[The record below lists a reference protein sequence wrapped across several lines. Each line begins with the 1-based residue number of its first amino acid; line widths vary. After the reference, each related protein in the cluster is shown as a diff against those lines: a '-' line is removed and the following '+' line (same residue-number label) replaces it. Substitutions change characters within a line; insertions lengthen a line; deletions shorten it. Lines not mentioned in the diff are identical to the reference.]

1 MPFSVL
7 EFDLVLEVEFALENE
22 VDVDV
27 DVDAAVVALI
37 SSGPRGSGRGP
48 RSCEGRAHLKDQGQR
63 ASDSVV
69 CNIAEGA
76 SKRGTAAGRNNLR
89 IALGEAGECCAV
101 LDLVRISGAAEQQQK
116 LRRIGAMLHRLAR

>member
-1 MPFSVL
+1 MVDFHHERLDCYRLAV
-7 EFDLVLEVEFALENE
+7 EVNRWFGE
-22 VDVDV
+22 
-27 DVDAAVVALI
+27 AVF
-37 SSGPRGSGRGP
+37 PRGW
-48 RSCEGRAHLKDQGQR
+48 AHLRDQGQR

-101 LDLVRISGAAEQQQK
+101 LDLVVLPGSVEQQQK
-116 LRRIGAMLHRLAR
+116 LRRIGAMLFRLSR